1 MKKVKIKS
9 RKKGTPVLPKV
20 GYILVTVLKSNK
32 SCIMKWVKLKS
43 DAFSVDGHTYFVDPN
58 GGYIG
63 VKGILQSV
71 YLEGASLPIHH
82 GSLEY
87 ETLKAKDK
95 TIKDH
100 LSGKTSTVHLP
111 ERKRIKN
118 VKYDSG
124 LIDMLLNRKLADVF
138 TRTHM
143 DLPNLLLTVLLI
155 VTVGVGFVNVGLH
168 FL

>member
-1 MKKVKIKS
+1 MKRAKIKKS
-9 RKKGTPVLPKV
+9 KRGTPINKKL
-20 GYILVTVLKSNK
+20 GYMLVIVLKSNK
-32 SCIMKWVKLKS
+32 SCVMNWVHLKS
-43 DAFSVDGHTYFVDPN
+43 DAFSIDGHTYFVDPN
-58 GGYIG
+58 GSYMNP
-63 VKGILQSV
+63 KGIISSI

-87 ETLKAKDK
+87 ETLKAENK

-100 LSGKTSTVHLP
+100 LTGKEVKTKIP
-111 ERKRIKN
+111 ERRRIKN

-138 TRTHM
+138 TKVHM

-155 VTVGVGFVNVGLH
+155 ITVGVGFVNVGLH